1 MYFVPLCN
9 TIFFLLREPAH
20 SHTDKFK
27 NLGTLKSYQSM
38 QYHAITLVLPFVWV
52 PQFEIKKAKYCFYFN
67 EATSTWNL
75 RTIPTFSFHYPLSIR
90 TGGVVCEQRLS
101 IQSEFRPRFFIE
113 ILYPDSENKSWTR
126 FSGSCTPDADENS
139 ELLVLF
145 LVLLRITTVLNL
157 FLFFGPFERL
167 WYRMNDV
174 NKSKKN
180 LKFMFGLCFKSSQ

>member
-90 TGGVVCEQRLS
+90 TGGVVCASNGYQFNRNS
-101 IQSEFRPRFFIE
+101 DRDSSSRFFIQ
-113 ILYPDSENKSWTR
+113 ILRTNRELDFPVPALPTPTR
-126 FSGSCTPDADENS
+126 IRSY
-139 ELLVLF
+139 LYY
-145 LVLLRITTVLNL
+145 
-157 FLFFGPFERL
+157 FLFYYG
-167 WYRMNDV
+167 
-174 NKSKKN
+174 
-180 LKFMFGLCFKSSQ
+180 

>member
-52 PQFEIKKAKYCFYFN
+52 PQFEIKKAKNIVFN
-67 EATSTWNL
+67 FQRSNIHVKIL

-90 TGGVVCEQRLS
+90 TGGVVCASNGYQFNRNS
-101 IQSEFRPRFFIE
+101 DRDSSSRFFIQ
-113 ILYPDSENKSWTR
+113 ILRTNRELDLPVPALPTPTR
-126 FSGSCTPDADENS
+126 IRSY
-139 ELLVLF
+139 LYY
-145 LVLLRITTVLNL
+145 
-157 FLFFGPFERL
+157 FLFYYG
-167 WYRMNDV
+167 
-174 NKSKKN
+174 
-180 LKFMFGLCFKSSQ
+180 

>member
-1 MYFVPLCN
+1 
-9 TIFFLLREPAH
+9 
-20 SHTDKFK
+20 
-27 NLGTLKSYQSM
+27 M

-52 PQFEIKKAKYCFYFN
+52 PQFEIKKAKNIVFN
-67 EATSTWNL
+67 FQRSNIHVKIL

-90 TGGVVCEQRLS
+90 TGGVVCASNGHQFNRNS
-101 IQSEFRPRFFIE
+101 DRDSSSRFFIQ
-113 ILYPDSENKSWTR
+113 ILRTNRELD

-174 NKSKKN
+174 NKSKKIF
-180 LKFMFGLCFKSSQ
+180 KVMFGLCFKSSHKI

>member
-1 MYFVPLCN
+1 MYFVRYV
-9 TIFFLLREPAH
+9 IRSSFFFREPAH

-90 TGGVVCEQRLS
+90 TGGVVCASNGYQFNRNS
-101 IQSEFRPRFFIE
+101 DRDSSSRFFIQ
-113 ILYPDSENKSWTR
+113 ILRTNRELDFPVPALPTPTR
-126 FSGSCTPDADENS
+126 IRSY
-139 ELLVLF
+139 LYY
-145 LVLLRITTVLNL
+145 
-157 FLFFGPFERL
+157 FLFYYG
-167 WYRMNDV
+167 
-174 NKSKKN
+174 
-180 LKFMFGLCFKSSQ
+180 

>member
-1 MYFVPLCN
+1 MYFVRYV
-9 TIFFLLREPAH
+9 IRSSFFFREPAH

-90 TGGVVCEQRLS
+90 TGGVVCVQASVINS
-101 IQSEFRPRFFIE
+101 IGIKIE
-113 ILYPDSENKSWTR
+113 IILHRDSKYFEILRKNRELVFPVPAPPTPTRIRSYLYY
-126 FSGSCTPDADENS
+126 
-139 ELLVLF
+139 
-145 LVLLRITTVLNL
+145 
-157 FLFFGPFERL
+157 FLFYYG
-167 WYRMNDV
+167 
-174 NKSKKN
+174 
-180 LKFMFGLCFKSSQ
+180 